1 MVHRRIPFYLL
12 PSSNLLLV
20 PDAGGMRLTA
30 GIRSDVR
37 GLGNEERA
45 RNAGALSVELGDK
58 VRRDVVRGVAQTC
71 LRPEDDAVAKG
82 DVTDLDGLEECGR
95 GG

>member
-1 MVHRRIPFYLL
+1 MASVMI
-12 PSSNLLLV
+12 
-20 PDAGGMRLTA
+20 
-30 GIRSDVR
+30 
-37 GLGNEERA
+37 NEERA